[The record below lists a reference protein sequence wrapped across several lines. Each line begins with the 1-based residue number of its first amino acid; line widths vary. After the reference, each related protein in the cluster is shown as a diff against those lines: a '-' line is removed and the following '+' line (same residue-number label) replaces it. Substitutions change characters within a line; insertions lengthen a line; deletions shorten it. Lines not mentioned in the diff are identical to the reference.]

1 MVGLLDGSGTDMLVL
16 SEHSIAASKNKAWLP
31 MLQRLMK
38 FAALPLVRTRGHSD
52 GPNRQQ
58 M

>member
-1 MVGLLDGSGTDMLVL
+1 MVGLLDGSGTDMLVP
-16 SEHSIAASKNKAWLP
+16 SEHTAASKNKAWLP

-52 GPNRQQ
+52 GSNRQQ